1 MNMKDSLVTVTTFF
15 LIVLLLAAWVT
26 HVITCLSDDRWGFL
40 IAGAIF
46 FPTAILHGFAIWLGL
61 V

>member
-1 MNMKDSLVTVTTFF
+1 MKDPLATVTIFF
-15 LIVLLLAAWVT
+15 LIVLLPAAWVT
-26 HVITCLSDDRWGFL
+26 HVITCFSDDRWGFL

-46 FPTAILHGFAIWLGL
+46 FPIAILHGFAIWLGL